1 MKKDRSTI
9 YVLLLI
15 TAAVLIA
22 LLTSCTSKSGERAK
36 LPEKV
41 VIIDEDPTNIYDDYY
56 TYKVKRID
64 HGVIDKIISNTRF
77 DVGDTIYHKF

>member
-1 MKKDRSTI
+1 MKDKSTLFALMI
-9 YVLLLI
+9 FAIIILLS
-15 TAAVLIA
+15 VF
-22 LLTSCTSKSGERAK
+22 TSCTSKSGERAK

-56 TYKVKRID
+56 TYKIKRID

>member
-1 MKKDRSTI
+1 MKDKSTLFAVMI
-9 YVLLLI
+9 FTIIILLS
-15 TAAVLIA
+15 VF
-22 LLTSCTSKSGERAK
+22 TSCTSKSGERAK
-36 LPEKV
+36 TPEKV

-56 TYKVKRID
+56 TYKIKRID